1 MAIQKLDASDVTL
14 ELNSLPFGCSTS
26 AGLSVETDMDEA
38 SCQASGAWK
47 EYIPGAHG
55 WNMDV
60 DALARVATGADAAAN
75 LTYADLLALQIAKTL
90 IPVSF
95 GTDISG
101 DVRFVGDSYIKS
113 FKMNRPETG
122 KVTFSVSLQGTG
134 PLTTE
139 VNA

>member
-14 ELNSLPFGCSTS
+14 EVNGKPFGCSTS

-47 EYIPGAHG
+47 EYIPGTHG
-55 WNMDV
+55 WTVDS
-60 DALARVATGADAAAN
+60 DALARIATGTDATN
-75 LTYADLLALQIAKTL
+75 ELTFKDLLQLQIAKTL

-95 GTDISG
+95 GTNISG
-101 DVRFVGDSYIKS
+101 DVRFEGNAYISS
-113 FKMNRPETG
+113 FSQNRPENG

-134 PLTTE
+134 PLAI
-139 VNA
+139 VANA